1 VIRCLLILVLMCLAS
16 TAWSDGQCPVGM
28 YQSGGNDYIACTPYS
43 NASQG
48 GNEGQSSLAAP
59 PPPPIPMVWETR
71 WGAIATENNGSGF
84 GAVTGVETKQEAER
98 QAFSQCK
105 ASATTP
111 KAECKIILPYS
122 DQCVALAWG
131 AGGGSRVNSAVDL
144 ATAEAHALGNCNKYS
159 QSGCQIYYSDCSF
172 AEAVPPSHK

>member
-1 VIRCLLILVLMCLAS
+1 VIRYLLVVTLMCLTS
-16 TAWSDGQCPVGM
+16 TAWAEGACPPGM
-28 YQSGGNDYIACTPYS
+28 FQTVSRDYLACAPIPGY
-43 NASQG
+43 NQG
-48 GNEGQSSLAAP
+48 SSSEPAP
-59 PPPPIPMVWETR
+59 PPAPIPMVWETR

-84 GAVTGVETKQEAER
+84 GAVTGLKTKKQAER

-111 KAECKIILPYS
+111 KAECKVILPYS

-131 AGGGSRVNSAVDL
+131 AGGGSRVNSAIDL

-172 AEAVPPSHK
+172 AEAVPPK

>member
-1 VIRCLLILVLMCLAS
+1 VIRCLLIVILMSLTSA
-16 TAWSDGQCPVGM
+16 AWSEGMCPPGM
-28 YQSGGNDYIACTPYS
+28 YQAVGRDYIGCAPIPGY
-43 NASQG
+43 NQG
-48 GNEGQSSLAAP
+48 GNQAQSSEPIP
-59 PPPPIPMVWETR
+59 PPAPIPMVWETR

-111 KAECKIILPYS
+111 KAECKVILPYS